1 MVLQSSTKAGNR
13 TMRHILLQS
22 VTEEVHLDDFC
33 RRRENIVSM
42 NLRVEKINLV
52 LGHHIVQLKCF
63 QHHFLSS

>member
-1 MVLQSSTKAGNR
+1 
-13 TMRHILLQS
+13 
-22 VTEEVHLDDFC
+22 
-33 RRRENIVSM
+33 M

>member
-22 VTEEVHLDDFC
+22 VMEEVHLDDFY

-42 NLRVEKINLV
+42 NLRVEKINFV